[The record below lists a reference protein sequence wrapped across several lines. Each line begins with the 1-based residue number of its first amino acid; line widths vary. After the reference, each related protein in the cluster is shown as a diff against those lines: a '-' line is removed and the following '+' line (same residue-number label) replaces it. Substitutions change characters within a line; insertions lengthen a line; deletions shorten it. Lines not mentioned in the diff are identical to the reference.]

1 MKKSIFL
8 WLCALVLTIAGL
20 SSCSSDDD
28 DVFAPKD
35 KDYVG
40 YVMNKTGTV
49 CYDAGEESWYILIDL
64 PPLPNGTAYYDSAIL
79 YYTYSLPKA
88 YQQEGLRLEVSGSIY
103 DYQFRNEAHILLG
116 GHEYYYIILGQIG
129 LSE

>member
-1 MKKSIFL
+1 MKQGGYL
-8 WLCALVLTIAGL
+8 WLCALALTIAGL

-28 DVFAPKD
+28 DVFVPKD

-64 PPLPNGTAYYDSAIL
+64 PPLPNGAAYYDSAIL

-88 YQQEGLRLEVSGSIY
+88 YQQEGLRVAVSGSIY
-103 DYQFRNEAHILLG
+103 DYG
-116 GHEYYYIILGQIG
+116 GHEYYYIILGHIG

>member
-1 MKKSIFL
+1 MKKGGYL

-28 DVFAPKD
+28 DVFVPKD

-64 PPLPNGTAYYDSAIL
+64 PPLPNGAAYYDSAIL

-88 YQQEGLRLEVSGSIY
+88 YQQEGLRVAVSGSIY
-103 DYQFRNEAHILLG
+103 DYQFRNEAHIIFG
-116 GHEYYYIILGQIG
+116 GHEYYYIILGHIG

>member
-28 DVFAPKD
+28 DVFVPKD

-64 PPLPNGTAYYDSAIL
+64 PPLPNGAAYYDSAIL

-88 YQQEGLRLEVSGSIY
+88 YQQNGLRVTVSGSIY
-103 DYQFRNEAHILLG
+103 DYEFHNEPHYLG
-116 GHEYYYIILGQIG
+116 GHEYYYIVLSQIG
-129 LSE
+129 LTQ